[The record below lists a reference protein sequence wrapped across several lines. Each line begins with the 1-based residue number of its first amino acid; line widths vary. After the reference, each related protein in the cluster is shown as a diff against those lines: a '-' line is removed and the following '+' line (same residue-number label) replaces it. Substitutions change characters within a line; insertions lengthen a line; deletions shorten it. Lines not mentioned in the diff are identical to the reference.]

1 MERKHAPIRTSK
13 VERKNVRIGI
23 SSGMTII
30 KELLRLVAVI
40 FGVITLSFCLQ
51 LFTGTDPAEMIVRK
65 QNIFATEAQIQAVR
79 EELKLD
85 APFQVRYLDYLGGV
99 VRGDLGTAIM
109 NRRPVAENIREV
121 LPVTTMLILL
131 SMLWVVLFSIVI
143 AAAAVLRKDRAF
155 DNVTRIIC
163 IIGICVPSFWLGLIL
178 LAVFAVRIPIFQV
191 IADGSLKSFILP
203 SIAMAFPIICI
214 SIRVLRASVLNEL
227 NSDYVTY
234 ARARG
239 FTNGQIIYGEV
250 LKNALPPAITLFAQY
265 CAALFGTSALVES
278 VFSIR
283 GLGIYLMESCE
294 SMDVYGISGAILVC
308 AVLFVLFNIA
318 ADLLSSAV
326 CPAYGR
332 KRI

>member
-1 MERKHAPIRTSK
+1 MERKHAPIGTSK
-13 VERKNVRIGI
+13 VERKNVLIGI

-40 FGVITLSFCLQ
+40 FGVVTLSFCLQ

-99 VRGDLGTAIM
+99 ARGDLGTAIM

-131 SMLWVVLFSIVI
+131 SMLWVVLFSIVV